1 MRPLKQNGLI
11 ISFQVDRRN
20 DFSSWPK
27 LYTELP
33 RSRGAKLFT
42 AQAFGRGAEAPSFL
56 PASKYIPS
64 LPPPFPLRRSSSVR
78 VATGMRLIDLNPTP
92 MKWFRLSTQK
102 MKKELCRVQC
112 SAPSGVTNYLKTLI
126 AVSWGSFNDHVAPT
140 LVGHFQLTFHQ
151 LIFSRN
157 IHRAPHDIQIHE
169 NSFRKWTIT
178 SLL

>member
-1 MRPLKQNGLI
+1 MAQALYRVAKVSGCQAFHRPSL
-11 ISFQVDRRN
+11 
-20 DFSSWPK
+20 WPG
-27 LYTELP
+27 
-33 RSRGAKLFT
+33 RGGSKLFT
-42 AQAFGRGAEAPSFL
+42 GFQVHSL
-56 PASKYIPS
+56 P
-64 LPPPFPLRRSSSVR
+64 PPPFPLRRSSSVR

>member
-1 MRPLKQNGLI
+1 MAWLFHSKLIGGMISPRGPSFIPSCQGLGVPSFSPPKPLAGA
-11 ISFQVDRRN
+11 RR
-20 DFSSWPK
+20 
-27 LYTELP
+27 L
-33 RSRGAKLFT
+33 
-42 AQAFGRGAEAPSFL
+42 QAFYRLPSTF
-56 PASKYIPS
+56 PPS
-64 LPPPFPLRRSSSVR
+64 LPPPPFPLRRSSSVR